1 MNQTTSYFS
10 CSHLFLSQTIA
21 FAHRSSVRR
30 LPSIARQAPTTSNQ
44 PRRCDRRARLP
55 LECIRLAEA
64 ARTSVHK
71 SFFIEMAD
79 LAYARRSLGRQ
90 AVRRRG
96 LGIPTSKS
104 KRRYQT
110 AISVS
115 FRPGKTPKLRSTL
128 SHSRD
133 TGCSTA
139 ACSASRKVPSRATNR
154 RRDRKNRP

>member
-1 MNQTTSYFS
+1 MAEHVGAAIIAHDEAKAARGDPSSYFS
-10 CSHLFLSQTIA
+10 CSHRFLSQTIA

-30 LPSIARQAPTTSNQ
+30 LPSIARQAPTV

-64 ARTSVHK
+64 AHTSVHK

-90 AVRRRG
+90 AVRCLG

-104 KRRYQT
+104 KR
-110 AISVS
+110 
-115 FRPGKTPKLRSTL
+115 
-128 SHSRD
+128 
-133 TGCSTA
+133 
-139 ACSASRKVPSRATNR
+139 
-154 RRDRKNRP
+154 